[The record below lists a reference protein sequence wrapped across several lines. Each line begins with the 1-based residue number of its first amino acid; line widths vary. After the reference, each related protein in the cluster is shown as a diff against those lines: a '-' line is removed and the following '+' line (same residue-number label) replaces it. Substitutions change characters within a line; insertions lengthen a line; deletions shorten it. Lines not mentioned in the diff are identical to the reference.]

1 MNNDLISTIS
11 QITDQ
16 IYLSGISPLDKDP
29 VGSISKLDIKYI
41 VCCVEKNQVL
51 NVYSKLILLNP
62 GTIVLY
68 LPLEDAPQQNL
79 WAANKNNINLTSCQD
94 LTPLLSLYQNKP
106 MIEIA
111 YHFIDHV
118 INSKHKVLIHC
129 MAGVSRSVSIL
140 IYYMM
145 KKYHLAFADALQF
158 IQSKRKIANPN
169 DSFKLQ
175 LKVYQVKRD
184 QFSDSDA
191 RKVIE
196 QL

>member
-1 MNNDLISTIS
+1 MNNDIATIS

-16 IYLSGISPLDKDP
+16 IYLSGISPLEKSP
-29 VGSISKLDIKYI
+29 TLVGKLGIKYI

-62 GTIVLY
+62 GIIILY
-68 LPLEDAPQQNL
+68 IPLEDMPQQNL
-79 WAANKNNINLTSCQD
+79 WAANRDNINLISCQD
-94 LTPLLSLYQNKP
+94 LSPLLSLYQNKS

-129 MAGVSRSVSIL
+129 MAGVSRSVSTL

-145 KKYHLAFADALQF
+145 KKYHLAFIDALQF

-184 QFSDSDA
+184 QFNEADA
-191 RKVIE
+191 QKVIE